1 MQIKRLV
8 VGKGRT
14 TRPGDAEEWLKEYY
28 EVEVVIEDPSELEI
42 TKANIVG
49 LLDGWL
55 SKPFKPPAQAEAPHI
70 PEFNPEELLK
80 HEWKGRKT
88 GEGQYAKGSVSF
100 GWDFRDGFSKEV
112 IETLEKGPITIDKY
126 QFTLAERI
134 VQAKKKK

>member
-14 TRPGDAEEWLKEYY
+14 TRPGDAAI
-28 EVEVVIEDPSELEI
+28 VEDPGELEVA
-42 TKANIVG
+42 KANLTG
-49 LLDGWL
+49 LIDGWL
-55 SKPFKPPAQAEAPHI
+55 SKSFKSPAQAEAQHI
-70 PEFNPEELLK
+70 PQFNPEELLK

-88 GEGQYAKGSVSF
+88 GEGQYAKGSASF
-100 GWDFRDGFSKEV
+100 GWDFRDAFNEEV
-112 IETLEKGPITIDKY
+112 IKTLEKGPITIDQY